1 MRIVATAMQVP
12 QHRVTNDDLSQ
23 TLDTSDEWI
32 SQRTGIKAR
41 RIATSETTYS
51 MGLAVAQDLLA
62 QSGLAATALDFIIVA
77 TMSPDH
83 LTPSEAN
90 RIQGSLQATNAYAFT
105 VNVACAG
112 FVYALHLAANLL
124 NGTAKCGLVI
134 ASETLSRLVDWQDR
148 KTAVLFG
155 DGAGG
160 VLVQKDAQPLPP
172 VDLHSFG
179 DNTRQLQVGA
189 GCDRP
194 FFAMDGQAVYQFAL
208 REVTASLKRLPPAD
222 VYLLHQA
229 NARMLAA
236 IAKRL
241 ALTETQMPHNIA
253 EYGNTS
259 AASIA
264 ILLHECIAAG
274 RVRRGQQLLL
284 CGFGGGLAVG
294 SILLTY

>member
-12 QHRVTNDDLSQ
+12 NHRVTNDDLSQ

-41 RIATSETTYS
+41 RIATRETTYS
-51 MGLAVAQDLLA
+51 MGLAVAQDLLT
-62 QSGLAATALDFIIVA
+62 QSALPATALDFIIVA

-83 LTPSEAN
+83 LTPGEAN
-90 RIQGSLQATNAYAFT
+90 RIQGSLNATNAYSLT

-124 NGTAKCGLVI
+124 NGSASCGLVI

-160 VLVQKDAQPLPP
+160 VLVQADGQPLPL

-179 DNTRQLQVGA
+179 DNSQQLQVGA

-194 FFAMDGQAVYQFAL
+194 FIAMDGQAVYQFAL
-208 REVTASLKRLPPAD
+208 REVVASLKRMPPAD

-229 NARMLAA
+229 NARMLTA

-241 ALTETQMPHNIA
+241 KLMPAQMPHNMA

-264 ILLHECIAAG
+264 ILLHECIADS
-274 RVRRGQQLLL
+274 RVVRGQKLLL

>member
-1 MRIVATAMQVP
+1 MRIITTAMNIPMRQ
-12 QHRVTNDDLSQ
+12 VTNDDLSQ

-32 SQRTGIKAR
+32 SQRTGIRKR
-41 RIATSETTYS
+41 YIASTETTYS
-51 MGLAVAQDLLA
+51 MGLAVAQDLLT
-62 QSGLAATALDFIIVA
+62 QSQVAPAALDFIIVA

-90 RIQGSLQATNAYAFT
+90 RIQGALKANNAYAFS

-124 NGTAKCGLVI
+124 NGTATCGLVI

-160 VLVQKDAQPLPP
+160 VLVQRDAQPLPIS
-172 VDLHSFG
+172 DLHSFG
-179 DNTRQLQVGA
+179 DNTQQLQVGA
-189 GCDRP
+189 GIDSP
-194 FFAMDGQAVYQFAL
+194 YFAMDGQAVYQFAL
-208 REVTASLKRLPPAD
+208 REVVASLKRMPPAD
-222 VYLLHQA
+222 IYLLHQA
-229 NARMLAA
+229 NARMLQA
-236 IAKRL
+236 IARKVHL
-241 ALTETQMPHNIA
+241 PLTQVPHNMA

-259 AASIA
+259 AASIP
-264 ILLHECIAAG
+264 ILLHECIADG
-274 RVRRGQQLLL
+274 RITRGQKLLL